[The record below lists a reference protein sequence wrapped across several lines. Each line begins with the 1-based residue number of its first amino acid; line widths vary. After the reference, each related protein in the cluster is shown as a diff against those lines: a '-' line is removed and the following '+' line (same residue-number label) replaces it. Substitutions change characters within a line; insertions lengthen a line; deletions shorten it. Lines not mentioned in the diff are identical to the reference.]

1 MTSTRCS
8 LIDRTNFPTLA
19 SLIIN
24 IHSFC
29 SSFFFII
36 KNSSTLVNKNAD
48 IPENPLETNSAGQFQ
63 FLDVSVYIEHI
74 RFTQGICIRSSPMS
88 RTRTS
93 NLRIS
98 RMRSLGCSS
107 MPRQMRRLHQT
118 GKETKSLCGPST
130 SIKIFPKS
138 RNSLIVL

>member
-8 LIDRTNFPTLA
+8 LIDRTNSPTLA

-29 SSFFFII
+29 SSFFYYKKFFYIGQI
-36 KNSSTLVNKNAD
+36 KMQPFRKIPLKPIALNNFSSLTKCVYGAHTLHSGNLYQ
-48 IPENPLETNSAGQFQ
+48 I
-63 FLDVSVYIEHI
+63 
-74 RFTQGICIRSSPMS
+74 FTYVT
-88 RTRTS
+88 RTRKS

-98 RMRSLGCSS
+98 RIRSLGCSS
-107 MPRQMRRLHQT
+107 MPKQIRRLHQT
-118 GKETKSLCGPST
+118 GKETKSLCGHST

-138 RNSLIVL
+138 RDSLIVL